1 MEPLRQFMEEL
12 AKRTPRHILSP
23 DEQLDKMMRSSLYL
37 KAFLQKHPEL
47 TREDLFRSLS
57 AVYESVKEHYYC
69 ENCPGLSE
77 CPNLVKGHTNKLQV
91 QNKHIVSALS
101 PCDKQ
106 LSYEET
112 QRTRKMMRSYYV
124 SEETLQAS
132 FHHMDMDDS
141 NKEAIRLAMRF
152 CREMRDN
159 KKQAARGLYVH
170 GGFGVGKSYLMA
182 AVARELSENN
192 ISSLMVYVPD
202 FIREL
207 KESLSDQSYVGK
219 LELLKEI
226 PVLILDDLGAENVT
240 PWIRDE
246 VIGVILNQR
255 INNHLPTL
263 FASNFSLEEL
273 EEHFAMS
280 NGSRIEVTKA
290 RRILERIRHYVE
302 EVVIE
307 GINRRKR

>member
-1 MEPLRQFMEEL
+1 MEALRQFMEDI
-12 AKRTPRHILSP
+12 AKRAPRHILSP

-37 KAFLQKHPEL
+37 KSFQQKHPEL
-47 TREDLFRSLS
+47 TRDDLFRSLS
-57 AVYESVKEHYYC
+57 TVYKAVQEHYYC
-69 ENCPGLSE
+69 EKCPGLSN
-77 CPNLVKGHTNKLQV
+77 CPNLVKGHFNQLQL
-91 QNKHIVSALS
+91 QSNQIVSVLT
-101 PCDKQ
+101 PCNKQ
-106 LSYEET
+106 LAHEDNE
-112 QRTRKMMRSYYV
+112 RARKRIRSYYV
-124 SEETLQAS
+124 SQETLEAC
-132 FHHMDMDDS
+132 FERMDVDS
-141 NKEAIRLAMRF
+141 SNQEAIDKALEF
-152 CREMRDN
+152 CDEMRDN

-182 AVARELSENN
+182 AIARELSESN

-202 FIREL
+202 FIREV

-263 FASNFSLEEL
+263 FASNYSLEEL
-273 EEHFAMS
+273 EEHFAIS

-302 EVVIE
+302 VVEIE
-307 GINRRKR
+307 GMNRRKR